1 MNTRTIEGI
10 LNALGFTEDR
20 VTAATNILTS
30 SEKLQKPRE
39 PLLSPAELKRH
50 LGISTTTLW
59 RLAKAGLPFHRVGG
73 RKRFELAEVVRFLD
87 EKEKA

>member
-30 SEKLQKPRE
+30 EKLQKNRE

-59 RLAKAGLPFHRVGG
+59 RLANDGLPFHRVGR